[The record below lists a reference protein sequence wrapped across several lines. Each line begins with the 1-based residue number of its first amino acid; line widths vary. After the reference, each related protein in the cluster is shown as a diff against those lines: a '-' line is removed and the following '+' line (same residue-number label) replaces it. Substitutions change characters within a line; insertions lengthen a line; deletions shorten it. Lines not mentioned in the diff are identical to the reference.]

1 MPRRST
7 LLLTASLL
15 SALSLG
21 AQSFGD
27 GPAFGGSR
35 VFSEGYDPLGN
46 SARFDRVPAGWYA
59 AWEEGDPKPRGF
71 RTDSDA
77 LALAVQAGDAAAAA
91 AALQRLQDTPFPLR
105 RTAYGLQYAATG
117 GLRVA
122 FGREVLTGAL
132 AGPILSAEARR
143 AEVDRL
149 VAGAGSGDGGSAY
162 GFTFRLERVR
172 VGTGLLPLAPDAALG
187 FGTPDRRTWSL
198 TSDAGFT
205 TQLTQGLRFGFT
217 ASRLIPRHY
226 WDVYEQPQARAGFE
240 LDLGEAAHLSVE
252 GDLNEAARLPMP
264 QKQKTL
270 SSSFRIAASPTVTLQ
285 VGAERRT
292 VDGASTTLAGVSVRI
307 ATAPLVLGLGFQF
320 GDDRPQ
326 RALSVRLGG

>member
-1 MPRRST
+1 
-7 LLLTASLL
+7 
-15 SALSLG
+15 LSLG

-35 VFSEGYDPLGN
+35 VFSEGFDPLGN
-46 SARFDRVPAGWYA
+46 SARFDQVPAGWYA
-59 AWEEGDPKPRGF
+59 AWEGGDAKPRGF

-77 LALAVQAGDAAAAA
+77 LAQAVQAGDAAATA
-91 AALQRLQDTPFPLR
+91 AALLRLQDTPFPLR

-132 AGPILSAEARR
+132 AGPALSAETRR

-162 GFTFRLERVR
+162 GFTFRIERVSL
-172 VGTGLLPLAPDAALG
+172 GGGSLPAAPDTALG
-187 FGTPDRRTWSL
+187 FGTTDRRAWSM
-198 TSDAGFT
+198 TSDAGFS
-205 TQLTQGLRFGFT
+205 TQLTQGLRFGLT
-217 ASRLIPRHY
+217 ASRLIPRHF

-240 LDLGEAAHLSVE
+240 LDLGESARLSLE

-270 SSSFRIAASPTVTLQ
+270 SSSLRIAASPTVTLL

-292 VDGASTTLAGVSVRI
+292 VAGASATLAGVSVRI